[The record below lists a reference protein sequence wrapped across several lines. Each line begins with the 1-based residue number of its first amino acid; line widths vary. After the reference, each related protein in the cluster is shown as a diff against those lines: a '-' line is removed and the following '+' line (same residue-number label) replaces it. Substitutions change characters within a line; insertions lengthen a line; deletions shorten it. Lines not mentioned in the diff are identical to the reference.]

1 VDNFKLMRKFVIFI
15 LSIISFSAISCTKK
29 QESLAKTEIISSDSL
44 FKGEIS
50 DEIIDEF
57 EYEAD
62 SLATDQEEDQ

>member
-1 VDNFKLMRKFVIFI
+1 MMYRFFIFI
-15 LSIISFSAISCTKK
+15 LSIISFSPISCTKK

-50 DEIIDEF
+50 EEIIDEF

-62 SLATDQEEDQ
+62 SLATEEDEE